1 MLGVD
6 QTLERGLVGV
16 FPQLRQARLRRC
28 DPRALWEGR
37 VVQACRTDVSDA
49 EVGDVSGNL
58 ANSVCVLS
66 LRVNPLSIWT
76 NTTRRLR
83 KFRLPITVPF
93 TPWQVM
99 RSPSLMSSISG
110 TPHAKSTN
118 RSGTPHTKGTNRNG
132 KLSLPNSK
140 AFARIFKPANAGH
153 GGEVSPGPLVAA
165 QGHPF
170 NFTTPYGA
178 ASSGRAD

>member
-1 MLGVD
+1 MAYSLNYAK
-6 QTLERGLVGV
+6 QATLK
-16 FPQLRQARLRRC
+16 RC
-28 DPRALWEGR
+28 TRALWEGR

-93 TPWQVM
+93 TPWQLM

-140 AFARIFKPANAGH
+140 AFAASLNQRTLDIVETF
-153 GGEVSPGPLVAA
+153 PLD
-165 QGHPF
+165 H
-170 NFTTPYGA
+170 
-178 ASSGRAD
+178 